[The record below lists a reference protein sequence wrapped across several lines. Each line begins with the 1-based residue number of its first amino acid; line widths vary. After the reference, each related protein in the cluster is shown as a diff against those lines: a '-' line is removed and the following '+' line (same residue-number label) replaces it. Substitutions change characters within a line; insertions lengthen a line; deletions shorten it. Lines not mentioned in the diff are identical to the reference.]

1 MCRSYFC
8 LIGRK
13 VPIFTSFLLRV
24 KEVAPEVEEPPQ
36 EESPVADEDDLKPKP
51 KAFAPAMTVPKIP
64 EGEKVDF
71 DDIQKKRQEK
81 DLAELHSLIE
91 AHFIQR
97 KKDEQEL
104 ITLVNRIEKRRAE
117 RAEQQRI
124 RAELENERLARVA
137 DGRKEARKQ
146 TEQEKKK
153 KILADRRKPLNIEHL
168 SEVKLKEKADEL
180 WHWLMT
186 LEAEKYELTEKLK
199 RQKYDINVLQT
210 RIAVQQKLPRG
221 SNPRARHQQTKI
233 RVHASSPCPSTHPC
247 PTASQAQSQQ
257 AAYVPT
263 LAPSMSAPDAG
274 GSTETPVGPAGP
286 LPTD

>member
-36 EESPVADEDDLKPKP
+36 EESPVADEVDDLKPKP

-199 RQKYDINVLQT
+199 RQKYDAEGKQS
-210 RIAVQQKLPRG
+210 K
-221 SNPRARHQQTKI
+221 S
-233 RVHASSPCPSTHPC
+233 
-247 PTASQAQSQQ
+247 TASADKDQSACQQ
-257 AAYVPT
+257 PMPIH
-263 LAPSMSAPDAG
+263 PSMPHCQPGTEPASCVRAHLGTIHVCSRRGGLDRNPSWTSRAFANRLAG
-274 GSTETPVGPAGP
+274 I
-286 LPTD
+286 